1 MSSEPPWQL
10 EDPGL
15 PVATQHASDPFPCL
29 PSLGTKQQL
38 KAKEKSSF
46 VTFLLLLPWKDKMD
60 LPVVDTGAEKCPRDW
75 PRAFPWSPSSFRP
88 SMPTLSALSCQKTGM
103 NKLCS
108 HPSEPSAQW
117 NRTKSTNYDTF
128 VKCLKKALMYTSSLF
143 FSGDISRVW
152 LAEAKI
158 DPPLLRRVI
167 AGWMSGHLRGQVGPT
182 QAKQGTEPGHI
193 PAKMLAL

>member
-1 MSSEPPWQL
+1 MGSAHL
-10 EDPGL
+10 EASDLRRDIGHKSQPASAESAQNL
-15 PVATQHASDPFPCL
+15 PDSLKIQVFPVATQHASDPFPCL

-108 HPSEPSAQW
+108 HPSEPSSQW
-117 NRTKSTNYDTF
+117 KRTKSTNYDN
-128 VKCLKKALMYTSSLF
+128 L
-143 FSGDISRVW
+143 I
-152 LAEAKI
+152 
-158 DPPLLRRVI
+158 PLLSVLRKPWCTRVLI
-167 AGWMSGHLRGQVGPT
+167 FSWVIFPGCGWLKVRLTHPYSG
-182 QAKQGTEPGHI
+182 EW
-193 PAKMLAL
+193 